1 MEKMKLFAGIIV
13 FGSIWGFTECI
24 IGPTLDDAGLPSG
37 VLMTSIFAVGLM
49 TMSRMLYRQRG
60 MQLGMGLVAGT
71 LRLFNPFGSCV
82 ICSGI
87 AIMAEGILFEIIWYG
102 ISLDLKDLQ
111 THMMKISMGIIS
123 AYCCYIGGYIIT
135 QVLTPLLSSAGF
147 HISNLIAFV
156 PQILSSGLLA
166 ALIGGITVPFILIFK
181 NMDINSVKDRVYYP
195 TTAAV
200 SILCWTIIIVNALFI
215 AAT

>member
-49 TMSRMLYRQRG
+49 MMSRMLYRQRG

-87 AIMAEGILFEIIWYG
+87 AIMAEGVLFEIIWYG

-111 THMMKISMGIIS
+111 THTMKISMGIIS

-135 QVLTPLLSSAGF
+135 QVLTPLISSAGF
-147 HISNLIAFV
+147 YISNLIAFV

-166 ALIGGITVPFILIFK
+166 ALIGGITVPLILIFK
-181 NMDINSVKDRVYYP
+181 NMDINSVKDRIYYP
-195 TTAAV
+195 TTVAV

>member
-1 MEKMKLFAGIIV
+1 MEKMKLFVGIIV

-49 TMSRMLYRQRG
+49 MMSRMLYRQRG

-71 LRLFNPFGSCV
+71 LRLFNPFGGCV

-87 AIMAEGILFEIIWYG
+87 AIMAEGVLFEIIWYG
-102 ISLDLKDLQ
+102 VSLDLKDLQ
-111 THMMKISMGIIS
+111 THTMKISMGIIS

-135 QVLTPLLSSAGF
+135 QVLTPVLSSAGF
-147 HISNLIAFV
+147 YINNLIAFV

-166 ALIGGITVPFILIFK
+166 ALIGGITVPLILIFK
-181 NMDINSVKDRVYYP
+181 NIDINSVKDRIYYP

-215 AAT
+215 AVT